1 MKITRFT
8 KFDSKF
14 ACPPYAC
21 YIASQTQ
28 AMILLKKDEIQTD
41 GRIKLTTT
49 GYSHHPIVIWA
60 WNTLISWTATE
71 QPAIL
76 QASLFG

>member
-1 MKITRFT
+1 
-8 KFDSKF
+8 
-14 ACPPYAC
+14 
-21 YIASQTQ
+21 
-28 AMILLKKDEIQTD
+28 MILLKKDEIQTD

-71 QPAIL
+71 QPALL